1 MGGQYGDDLLI
12 ARARQ
17 GDVAAFNGLVE
28 RYQGLAYSVAYRTLG
43 DAEAAADATQDA
55 FLAAFNA
62 IRGFRGGEPFRA
74 RQAFT
79 AWLLRIVTNAC
90 FDIARRAQ
98 RRPSTSLDRMLEE
111 RGEAATDRIVDPDP
125 PPEGE
130 ALRAELIEQIQEAL
144 LQLPFDQR
152 TAVVLSDL
160 HGLSYDEVAETTST
174 SLGTVKSRIA
184 RGRAKLRDL
193 LGARPELSPG
203 SVRP

>member
-1 MGGQYGDDLLI
+1 VGGQYADDLLI
-12 ARARQ
+12 ARAQR

-28 RYQGLAYSVAYRTLG
+28 RYQGLAYSVAFRTLG
-43 DAEAAADATQDA
+43 DAETAADATQDA
-55 FLAAFNA
+55 FLAAFTA
-62 IRGFRGGEPFRA
+62 IGGFRGDPLKA
-74 RQAFT
+74 PQAFK

-90 FDIARRAQ
+90 FDIGRRAQ

-111 RGEAATDRIVDPDP
+111 RGEAASDQIVDPDP

-130 ALRAELIEQIQEAL
+130 ALRAELLEQIQEAL

-160 HGLSYDEVAETTST
+160 HGLSYDEIAEATST

-193 LGARPELSPG
+193 LVARPELSAGPA
-203 SVRP
+203 RP